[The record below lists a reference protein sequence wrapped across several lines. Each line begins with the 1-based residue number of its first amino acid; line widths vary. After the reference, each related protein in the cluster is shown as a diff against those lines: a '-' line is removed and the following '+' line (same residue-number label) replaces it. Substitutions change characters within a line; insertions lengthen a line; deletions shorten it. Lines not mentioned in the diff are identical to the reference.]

1 MNRLKT
7 ASDSG
12 WTRSFDYDQ
21 YGNMWVTGNSGVP
34 LPGNTPTSNVYSS
47 NRINGQSYDAAG
59 NQLSVNGDTLN
70 YDAENRMATATEPV
84 SLGGGTETYLYDG
97 DGKRVEKI
105 GPGGATVYVYDAL
118 AGC

>member
-1 MNRLKT
+1 MKFLKSHLPALLLMLFCF
-7 ASDSG
+7 ASFNK
-12 WTRSFDYDQ
+12 TNAQ
-21 YGNMWVTGNSGVP
+21 
-34 LPGNTPTSNVYSS
+34 
-47 NRINGQSYDAAG
+47 A
-59 NQLSVNGDTLN
+59 SVFGYQKYIENGDTLN